1 VSQLFFHKKKLR
13 SRSVG
18 SVCKAIIVVVVIVV
32 VVLIIIIII
41 IIIIIVVVVVII
53 IIIIILNLPSKRFG
67 SGMSERVCR
76 PKRLSVEASESGP
89 SA

>member
-32 VVLIIIIII
+32 VVLIIIII